1 MQIFKTLG
9 FCFVV
14 IGGLAIVYAS
24 PAEKTSVPSDYFVR
38 SMDAADAALKP
49 SEAVTLSDWEF
60 TARSR
65 PATCR
70 FVD

>member
-14 IGGLAIVYAS
+14 VGGLAVVYAS
-24 PAEKTSVPSDYFVR
+24 PAEKTSVPADYLVR
-38 SMDAADAALKP
+38 SIDAADAALKP
-49 SEAVTLSDWEF
+49 SEVVTLSDWEF
-60 TARSR
+60 TARGR

-70 FVD
+70 FVQ